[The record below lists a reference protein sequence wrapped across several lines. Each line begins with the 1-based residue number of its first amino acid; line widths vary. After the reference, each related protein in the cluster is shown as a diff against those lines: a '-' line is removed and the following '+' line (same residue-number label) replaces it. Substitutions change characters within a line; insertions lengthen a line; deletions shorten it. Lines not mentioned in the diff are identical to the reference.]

1 MRYRQGTCFGNCP
14 VVLQL
19 DRWMQGPECR
29 LNGLHSKTATLST
42 SSHPPSRGVLSEA
55 FIPIALVPVCVPKK
69 ASSRKEMP
77 TPGLTS
83 FSPALSHRSCLR
95 KWSLGFVALWS
106 LSLQKQQRAPLR
118 VSCSWKLRMEFLSVH
133 LWLVIGL
140 F

>member
-1 MRYRQGTCFGNCP
+1 MHQGVPLCSLLLRESWRSYVCKKTENHPHWIC
-14 VVLQL
+14 
-19 DRWMQGPECR
+19 
-29 LNGLHSKTATLST
+29 KTATLST